1 MGSQKYSH
9 GKAHLCRESLI
20 RNPRWLPQLLQSFL
34 LGFYNPQYDD
44 VTSVW
49 YLSQATLVISQSFLL
64 IHHCRLLFEWS
75 LTICCFS
82 LSVPSYLILYSC
94 LWCWEHNR
102 KVSDSNESGWP
113 SLLECLCCSILS
125 VLCSEQLRGDGLALQ
140 TILPRTSGK
149 PYTFSLHRDWA
160 INVIAIFLRNWPLS
174 QFPQGPLRMLL
185 LPDNRKQS
193 TEHNVHISKRWSG

>member
-102 KVSDSNESGWP
+102 KVSEPTDLQRNQECSAHRIVFPGMINNLLFHLQ
-113 SLLECLCCSILS
+113 SLELEVINRL
-125 VLCSEQLRGDGLALQ
+125 VLCVTSWVRPYQAL
-140 TILPRTSGK
+140 TTKTTSG
-149 PYTFSLHRDWA
+149 L
-160 INVIAIFLRNWPLS
+160 VI
-174 QFPQGPLRMLL
+174 
-185 LPDNRKQS
+185 
-193 TEHNVHISKRWSG
+193 